1 MTPSRS
7 SDLQNTPFASDS
19 NLDSPSTTRGMQ
31 DSTFGVQ
38 SLHSSVTVSESAP
51 LQGEVEE
58 TGSRTEEGKDLG
70 ESRRLEDALRAAMM
84 MSSDLGQDQARTE
97 SQEEGQSSGIEAASA
112 PITPIRHS
120 AFFESPSRS
129 SSPSVSTSSIS
140 LSLSTP
146 ASPVSLSSVPES
158 MALSMDLGSST
169 TWSLSAESRSGSPSS
184 VLERRTGGPTNRTV
198 PYQDVQSSGLSE
210 STSRPLHPYAIS
222 RRNTATIPQIIRS
235 ATANNDSRQA
245 DVHASA
251 THSGSFQ
258 SDTTTRDIHSRS
270 HWAVQESVERQRY
283 QGDLFELVLPVLEL
297 PAASVTTATS
307 ASRET
312 IQHNTQ
318 QSQAIPRTSDSAS
331 SPSQDDSRN
340 ASVISIALCGTN
352 RTTNIFLREMMQDPR
367 FEIYKIPN
375 PSPAPSADPARSRSR
390 QGNGKTAAKEA
401 FYTVGVYAVDATSS
415 GVVADTNAGRRLVA
429 KINVFGRGQQGNLER
444 VGCSSIRY
452 RVPS

>member
-7 SDLQNTPFASDS
+7 SYLQNTPFASDS
-19 NLDSPSTTRGMQ
+19 NLTPPSTTLGMQ

-38 SLHSSVTVSESAP
+38 SLHSSVTASESAP
-51 LQGEVEE
+51 MQGEVEAE
-58 TGSRTEEGKDLG
+58 GSRAEQGKDLG

-84 MSSDLGQDQARTE
+84 MSSNLGQDQAVPELQR
-97 SQEEGQSSGIEAASA
+97 EGQSSGIEAASS
-112 PITPIRHS
+112 PVTPIRHS

-158 MALSMDLGSST
+158 MALSMDLDSST

-184 VLERRTGGPTNRTV
+184 VPGRRTGGPTTHTAPHEDAR
-198 PYQDVQSSGLSE
+198 SSGISE
-210 STSRPLHPYAIS
+210 TTSRPLHPYGIS

-235 ATANNDSRQA
+235 ATAGTDTRQA
-245 DVHASA
+245 DAHAGA

-297 PAASVTTATS
+297 PAASVTMTTS
-307 ASRET
+307 ATRET
-312 IQHNTQ
+312 PQHNTERPHARP
-318 QSQAIPRTSDSAS
+318 SDPAIN
-331 SPSQDDSRN
+331 PSQDDPRN
-340 ASVISIALCGTN
+340 ASVISIALSGTN
-352 RTTNIFLREMMQDPR
+352 RTTNMFLRELMQDPR
-367 FEIYKIPN
+367 FEIYKL
-375 PSPAPSADPARSRSR
+375 PSPTQGADPARSRSR
-390 QGNGKTAAKEA
+390 HGNGRMAAKDA
-401 FYTVGVYAVDATSS
+401 YYTVGVYAVDVAMPS
-415 GVVADTNAGRRLVA
+415 GDDADAKAGRRLVA
-429 KINVFGRGQQGNLER
+429 KVNVFGRGQQGNLER
-444 VGCSSIRY
+444 VSRSSSVI
-452 RVPS
+452 STQADL